1 MDGGLERLVRILR
14 DFCAN
19 PPRRRDAAW
28 IYALSPPDDDL
39 PKRIEHR
46 VSPTTFEL
54 GDDEGDFYLESSSRA
69 ELEKAARRFKIGPQ
83 RPSEGF
89 QKPHPTA
96 HAVPYIPTPG
106 TPFPYQID
114 PLAARTFSLAFQSVV
129 NIGVRGSENIRRRVV
144 QAGALGVVSCILAVW
159 LKGKGFAIGEPRP
172 PYKSHISRACH

>member
-1 MDGGLERLVRILR
+1 VRILR
-14 DFCAN
+14 DFCAH

-28 IYALSPPDDDL
+28 IYALSSPDPVPSDDL
-39 PKRIEHR
+39 PRRLEHR
-46 VSPTTFEL
+46 FAPPTFDS
-54 GDDEGDFYLESSSRA
+54 GDDVDTGFFLESSSRA
-69 ELEKAARRFKIGPQ
+69 ELEKAALQLTRFGIGAQ
-83 RPSEGF
+83 RPDEAAF

-129 NIGVRGSENIRRRVV
+129 NIGVRGSELIRRRVV

-159 LKGKGFAIGEPRP
+159 LKGKGFAIGEQLL
-172 PYKSHISRACH
+172 